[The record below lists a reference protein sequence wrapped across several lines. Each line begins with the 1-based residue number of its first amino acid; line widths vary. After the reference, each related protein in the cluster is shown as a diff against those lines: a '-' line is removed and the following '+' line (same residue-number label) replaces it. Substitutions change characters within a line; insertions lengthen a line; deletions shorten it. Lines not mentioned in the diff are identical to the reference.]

1 MQYLAENAAVQKRHK
16 ELTRKE
22 LEYRAGVQRAREKQD
37 KAGLGPD
44 QDRRGPGGEPPVD
57 KTSFSDEEMDKG

>member
-1 MQYLAENAAVQKRHK
+1 MQYLAENAAVQKRQE

-22 LEYRAGVQRAREKQD
+22 LAYRTEVNRLRKEQD